1 MRPALPRGFSE
12 LAIFRQLLR
21 RCCGGRRSPRRST
34 GLISADAPRPPDCI
48 SRRACTARATP
59 LGRKKQFFGLD
70 QQDRRRARLLPG
82 RIQPTHPGAS
92 HVPEPHHRDCSL
104 DLVRRVDG
112 LCCGDE
118 TSGLLPIDIVGTWQ
132 AYFSDGGIACPIT
145 IAANG
150 SITAGAWRLQNQI
163 DHSART
169 SARRFLDDQSIMPCD
184 GLYNVLL
191 LWRNLRLHPGLRQW
205 SGVDASYAVTLAI
218 WRWHEIEWY
227 CC

>member
-150 SITAGAWRLQNQI
+150 SITAGACKTRSTTAL
-163 DHSART
+163 
-169 SARRFLDDQSIMPCD
+169 
-184 GLYNVLL
+184 V
-191 LWRNLRLHPGLRQW
+191 HPPAGSLTINR
-205 SGVDASYAVTLAI
+205 S
-218 WRWHEIEWY
+218 
-227 CC
+227 